1 MIHPLI
7 INSKGKL
14 EDNGAND
21 LRASLRDMLKIMSG
35 WDLRPSRIYMNK
47 ADYDDIVAWG
57 KEEK

>member
-14 EDNGAND
+14 EDNGKSE
-21 LRASLRDMLKIMSG
+21 LRDSLRDMLKLMSG
-35 WDLRPSRIYMNK
+35 WDLQPTRILMNK